1 MLPRRVMKICVELRR
16 MVPGLRTHLPLQLMV
31 AVTQMMK
38 GGKRMT
44 QSNFAKL
51 DSTCGPNPLATLV
64 IEKAVMR

>member
-1 MLPRRVMKICVELRR
+1 

-31 AVTQMMK
+31 SVTQMMK

-51 DSTCGPNPLATLV
+51 DSTCDPYPPATLV